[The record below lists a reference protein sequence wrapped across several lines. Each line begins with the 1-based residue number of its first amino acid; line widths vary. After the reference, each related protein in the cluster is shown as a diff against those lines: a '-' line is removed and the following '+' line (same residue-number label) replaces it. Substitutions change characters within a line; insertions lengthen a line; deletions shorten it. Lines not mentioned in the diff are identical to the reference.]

1 VAFEMMSLAKSFN
14 GSSNPLLR
22 QQLLAAGEGM
32 LATYKGTA
40 FDVYYIKRNHTLH
53 LSWVMLK
60 DRERTFTRNT
70 ALWGLTSAALMII
83 PSTAGTIG
91 LIFSL
96 LSLVPWVVFSIL
108 IAGRM
113 RKSQ

>member
-1 VAFEMMSLAKSFN
+1 MQRE
-14 GSSNPLLR
+14 R
-22 QQLLAAGEGM
+22 GM

-40 FDVYYIKRNHTLH
+40 FDVYYILNAITLFIF
-53 LSWVMLK
+53 SWVMLK
-60 DRERTFTRNT
+60 DRERTFTCTT
-70 ALWGLTSAALMII
+70 ALWGLASAVLMII

-108 IAGRM
+108 DSREDAKYTR
-113 RKSQ
+113 